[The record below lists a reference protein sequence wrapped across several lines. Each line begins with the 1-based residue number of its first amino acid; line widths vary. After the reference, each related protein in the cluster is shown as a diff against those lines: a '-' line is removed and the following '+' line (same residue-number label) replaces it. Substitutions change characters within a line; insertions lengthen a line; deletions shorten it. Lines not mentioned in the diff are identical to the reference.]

1 MSIKS
6 LLQFILLCLI
16 VLIIGGIYFL
26 YFSSK
31 PSEKTVLI
39 NNVENEIEKTIDNN
53 NNQDDELLEGNS
65 RIEKENIDKKK
76 ENKTNILGTNQ
87 QNKSVN
93 KNSSADNNNFIKQN
107 NNAGNKNLT
116 KNIEYTTTDN
126 RGNKYKILAKFG
138 KTNNKN
144 NNILDLEQVT
154 GTISTRSKTEIDIK
168 SDFASYNYNNQ
179 NSEFFDNVIIK
190 YDKNIIFCDNFA
202 INLNENI
209 AVAYNNVIVESDKSI
224 MKANEITI
232 DILTKDIKIN
242 SNNRI
247 NIKNN

>member
-1 MSIKS
+1 M
-6 LLQFILLCLI
+6 
-16 VLIIGGIYFL
+16 
-26 YFSSK
+26 
-31 PSEKTVLI
+31 EKTL
-39 NNVENEIEKTIDNN
+39 DDN

-65 RIEKENIDKKK
+65 RIEEENIDKKK
-76 ENKTNILGTNQ
+76 NKINILGTNQ

-93 KNSSADNNNFIKQN
+93 KNSSADNNIVIKQN
-107 NNAGNKNLT
+107 NKAGNKNLT

-126 RGNKYKILAKFG
+126 KGNKYKILAKFG

-154 GTISTRSKTEIDIK
+154 GTISTKSKTEIDIR
-168 SDFASYNYNNQ
+168 SDFASYNYNSQ

>member
-1 MSIKS
+1 M
-6 LLQFILLCLI
+6 
-16 VLIIGGIYFL
+16 
-26 YFSSK
+26 
-31 PSEKTVLI
+31 
-39 NNVENEIEKTIDNN
+39 
-53 NNQDDELLEGNS
+53 
-65 RIEKENIDKKK
+65 
-76 ENKTNILGTNQ
+76 GTNQ
-87 QNKSVN
+87 HNKSVN
-93 KNSSADNNNFIKQN
+93 KKSSADKNIVLKQN
-107 NNAGNKNLT
+107 NNVGNKNLT

-126 RGNKYKILAKFG
+126 KGNKYKILAKFG

-242 SNNRI
+242 SNNKI